1 MSDGRAEPTLETLES
16 LVHAGTFEEALGGL
30 ESAVERLERGGL
42 SIDESIAWYEVGLA
56 LMRRC
61 SQLLENAELRIR
73 TLEETYMIQDGATSD
88 WSADVP

>member
-1 MSDGRAEPTLETLES
+1 MSDGRAELTLES
-16 LVHAGTFEEALGGL
+16 LEALVHAGTFEEALGGL

-73 TLEETYMIQDGATSD
+73 TLEETYMIQDGANSD